1 MEPIRK
7 LLLVVVVCW
16 LEFPF
21 IIIITVIIKKT
32 THLSIQPTF
41 IPHLL
46 HIDQLQ
52 RSVENIISSPSSTSS
67 STSQKKNNNNNNH
80 HVVKNLVY
88 EELNLN

>member
-7 LLLVVVVCW
+7 LLLLVVVCW

-32 THLSIQPTF
+32 THLSILPTF

-67 STSQKKNNNNNNH
+67 STSQKKKNNNNH